1 MNARGFCL
9 NCGKEKTVA
18 VTGYANGPAGPNV
31 PIGECFDC
39 RNAANVRRREAGE
52 LVIFV
57 PASAEVKAVVRPGS
71 AIVGRRGDDGQVLI
85 YFEGDIYGHMK
96 GFDEML
102 LHAADRLVTRYPTV
116 ARAVV
121 GASELAEVGYYDY
134 GAFSAEITDQSAL
147 DAWRA
152 A

>member
-9 NCGKEKTVA
+9 DCNKEKVVA
-18 VTGYANGPAGPNV
+18 VTGYANGPTGPNI
-31 PIGECFDC
+31 PIGRCFDC

-57 PASAEVKAVVRPGS
+57 PASPEVRAVVRPGS
-71 AIVGRRGDDGQVLI
+71 AIVGRRDDNGQVLI
-85 YFEGDIYGHMK
+85 YFEGNVYGYMTD
-96 GFDEML
+96 FDEML
-102 LHAADRLVTRYPTV
+102 LHAADRLVSRYPTV

-134 GAFSAEITDQSAL
+134 GAFSAEITDQPAL

-152 A
+152 T